1 MKMSMS
7 VSRGRALSFAQLVS
21 RTPRKRRW
29 LHSKKKSISAV
40 PFWLLIRKMT
50 VTFFEWWRT
59 FNNFCSFLLSF
70 TRMCKQYICDT
81 LLLNTFSELG
91 IVTSWLVHVTWNSW
105 KTLVFLNW
113 IRFLWLMVVFV
124 PCEGIEPEYDV
135 NRPFQFELIKQHF
148 RGVQN
153 DLLEP
158 ARVHQAR
165 VVQRRLKQQAGPA
178 ALVLDTAEQ
187 ARLLGDVQVAILDLI
202 TLQEIQCEAKR
213 VPGSPMARN
222 EKTWAPFLETRL
234 GQFLYNQVPSG
245 SQHFT

>member
-1 MKMSMS
+1 
-7 VSRGRALSFAQLVS
+7 
-21 RTPRKRRW
+21 
-29 LHSKKKSISAV
+29 
-40 PFWLLIRKMT
+40 
-50 VTFFEWWRT
+50 
-59 FNNFCSFLLSF
+59 
-70 TRMCKQYICDT
+70 
-81 LLLNTFSELG
+81 
-91 IVTSWLVHVTWNSW
+91 
-105 KTLVFLNW
+105 
-113 IRFLWLMVVFV
+113 MVVFV

-213 VPGSPMARN
+213 VPGSLMEEHGRGTKKAL
-222 EKTWAPFLETRL
+222 AQFLETRL
-234 GQFLYNQVPSG
+234 GQFLDNQVPSG
-245 SQHFT
+245 FQPFT